1 MMPSSMTM
9 EIHMAKK
16 FSIFKI
22 IVVMGGIRNSIVVEV
37 NQDFTNIITI
47 IYNVECILY
56 IPVIKPQNKMLVVVL
71 NNCRPAKRRQTRRVR
86 TSSIPSNFKSFLW
99 LQDFDE
105 LGL

>member
-1 MMPSSMTM
+1 
-9 EIHMAKK
+9 
-16 FSIFKI
+16 
-22 IVVMGGIRNSIVVEV
+22 MGGIRNSIVVEV

-56 IPVIKPQNKMLVVVL
+56 IPVIKPQNKVLVVVF
-71 NNCRPAKRRQTRRVR
+71 NNCRPAKRRQTTTRVM